1 MQLSTPYNKLYFFIL
16 IFRIGGD
23 ISMKIINNSNLNL
36 LNKSMDGLW
45 LRQQIT
51 MENIANYS
59 TPGYKSKFVEFEN
72 LLKASLN
79 NLGEKTSSEINE
91 KINASDILIQENED
105 QSLRLDGN
113 NVDLEKE
120 NLQLAKTQLQYMYT
134 VTEINSY
141 FSKLKSVISEGK
153 K

>member
-1 MQLSTPYNKLYFFIL
+1 M
-16 IFRIGGD
+16 D
-23 ISMKIINNSNLNL
+23 INNNLNLNL
-36 LNKSMDGLW
+36 LNKSLDGLW

-59 TPGYKSKFVEFEN
+59 TPGYKSKFVDFES
-72 LLKASLN
+72 LLKTNLERVSEN
-79 NLGEKTSSEINE
+79 NSETNNQIKSSNIIIE
-91 KINASDILIQENED
+91 ENND

-134 VTEINSY
+134 VTEMNSY

>member
-1 MQLSTPYNKLYFFIL
+1 MAINFI
-16 IFRIGGD
+16 D
-23 ISMKIINNSNLNL
+23 NINFKL
-36 LNKSMDGLW
+36 LNKSLDGLW
-45 LRQQIT
+45 FRQKVT

-59 TPGYKSKFVEFEN
+59 TPGYKSKYVDFES
-72 LLKASLN
+72 LLKS
-79 NLGEKTSSEINE
+79 NLEEAGEKTTSAIKEQIESS
-91 KINASDILIQENED
+91 DMLIQENEN

>member
-1 MQLSTPYNKLYFFIL
+1 
-16 IFRIGGD
+16 
-23 ISMKIINNSNLNL
+23 MKIIESTNLNL
-36 LNKSMDGLW
+36 LNKSLNGLW
-45 LRQQIT
+45 LRQQVN

-72 LLKASLN
+72 LLKANLN
-79 NLGEKTSSEINE
+79 NSANTKSEINQQ
-91 KINASDILIQENED
+91 IDSSNILVKENEN

-113 NVDLEKE
+113 NVDFEKE
-120 NLQLAKTQLQYMYT
+120 NLQLAKTQFQYMYT
-134 VTEINSY
+134 VTEVNSY

>member
-1 MQLSTPYNKLYFFIL
+1 
-16 IFRIGGD
+16 
-23 ISMKIINNSNLNL
+23 MKISESTNLNI
-36 LNKSMDGLW
+36 LNKSLDGLW
-45 LRQQIT
+45 LRQQVT

-59 TPGYKSKFVEFEN
+59 TPGYKSKFVDFEN
-72 LLKASLN
+72 ILKANLN
-79 NLGEKTSSEINE
+79 HTDKNTRAETNEQINSSNI
-91 KINASDILIQENED
+91 IIQENGN
-105 QSLRLDGN
+105 QSLRLDEN

-134 VTEINSY
+134 ITEINSY

>member
-1 MQLSTPYNKLYFFIL
+1 MNL
-16 IFRIGGD
+16 D
-23 ISMKIINNSNLNL
+23 NNVSLNL
-36 LNKSMDGLW
+36 LNKSLDGLW

-51 MENIANYS
+51 MENISNFS
-59 TPGYKSKFVEFEN
+59 TPGYKSKFVDFET
-72 LLKASLN
+72 LLKS
-79 NLGEKTSSEINE
+79 NLDNNE
-91 KINASDILIQENED
+91 KISEANNQIKSSNIIIEENDD

-134 VTEINSY
+134 VTEMNSY

>member
-1 MQLSTPYNKLYFFIL
+1 
-16 IFRIGGD
+16 
-23 ISMKIINNSNLNL
+23 MKIFNNTNLNI
-36 LNKSMDGLW
+36 LNRGLDGLW

-59 TPGYKSKFVEFEN
+59 TPGYKSKFVDFETM
-72 LLKASLN
+72 LKA
-79 NLGEKTSSEINE
+79 NLEGSSKQTTSEINE
-91 KINASDILIQENED
+91 QINSSNIIVKENKD

-113 NVDLEKE
+113 NVDREKE

-134 VTEINSY
+134 VTEVNSY

>member
-1 MQLSTPYNKLYFFIL
+1 
-16 IFRIGGD
+16 
-23 ISMKIINNSNLNL
+23 MKVVENINLNL
-36 LNKSMDGLW
+36 LTKDLNGLW
-45 LRQQIT
+45 LRQQVT

-59 TPGYKSKFVEFEN
+59 TPGYKSKFVDFESFLKTN
-72 LLKASLN
+72 LENFDGK
-79 NLGEKTSSEINE
+79 KKSEIN
-91 KINASDILIQENED
+91 NILKSSNVVIEENDD

-134 VTEINSY
+134 VSEINSY
-141 FSKLKSVISEGK
+141 FTKLKSVISEGK

>member
-1 MQLSTPYNKLYFFIL
+1 
-16 IFRIGGD
+16 
-23 ISMKIINNSNLNL
+23 MKITENTNLNL
-36 LNKSMDGLW
+36 LNKSLDGLW
-45 LRQQIT
+45 LRQQVA

-59 TPGYKSKFVEFEN
+59 TPGYKSKFVDFEN
-72 LLKASLN
+72 LLKANLN
-79 NLGEKTSSEINE
+79 NSDNNTKSEINQQ
-91 KINASDILIQENED
+91 INSSNFIIQENEN

>member
-1 MQLSTPYNKLYFFIL
+1 MEVNKNIT
-16 IFRIGGD
+16 I
-23 ISMKIINNSNLNL
+23 NL
-36 LNKSMDGLW
+36 LNKSLDGLW
-45 LRQQIT
+45 LRQQTT

-59 TPGYKSKFVEFEN
+59 TPGYKSKTVDFESILSAN
-72 LLKASLN
+72 LKN
-79 NLGEKTSSEINE
+79 TYGKTTAEINNE
-91 KINASDILIQENED
+91 ILSGNTVIVENHS
-105 QSLRLDGN
+105 QSMRLDGN

-134 VTEINSY
+134 ITEINSY

>member
-1 MQLSTPYNKLYFFIL
+1 MIENTKLNI
-16 IFRIGGD
+16 
-23 ISMKIINNSNLNL
+23 
-36 LNKSMDGLW
+36 LNKSLDGLW
-45 LRQQIT
+45 LRQQVT

-59 TPGYKSKFVEFEN
+59 TPGYKSKFVDFEN
-72 LLKASLN
+72 LLKAN
-79 NLGEKTSSEINE
+79 IENLGEKNTSEINE
-91 KINASDILIQENED
+91 QINSSNIVIQEND
-105 QSLRLDGN
+105 NQSLRLDGN

>member
-1 MQLSTPYNKLYFFIL
+1 
-16 IFRIGGD
+16 
-23 ISMKIINNSNLNL
+23 MKIMESTNLNVL
-36 LNKSMDGLW
+36 KKGLDGLW
-45 LRQQIT
+45 LRQQVT
-51 MENIANYS
+51 MDNIANYS
-59 TPGYKSKFVEFEN
+59 TPEYKSKFVDFESY
-72 LLKASLN
+72 L
-79 NLGEKTSSEINE
+79 KTSLENTVNKTTSEINDH
-91 KINASDILIQENED
+91 INESNIIIQENDD

-134 VTEINSY
+134 VSEINSY

>member
-1 MQLSTPYNKLYFFIL
+1 
-16 IFRIGGD
+16 
-23 ISMKIINNSNLNL
+23 MKIENTSKMSL
-36 LNKSMDGLW
+36 LNKSLDGLW

-59 TPGYKSKFVEFEN
+59 TPGYKSKIVDFESY
-72 LLKASLN
+72 LKA
-79 NLGEKTSSEINE
+79 NLEDIDGKTKSQIRNQIESSNIIIEEKN
-91 KINASDILIQENED
+91 D

-120 NLQLAKTQLQYMYT
+120 NLELVKAYIQYMYS
-134 VTEINSY
+134 VSEINSY

>member
-1 MQLSTPYNKLYFFIL
+1 ME
-16 IFRIGGD
+16 
-23 ISMKIINNSNLNL
+23 ISNNIILNL
-36 LNKSMDGLW
+36 MNKSLDGLW
-45 LRQQIT
+45 LRQQAT

-59 TPGYKSKFVEFEN
+59 TPGYKSKFVDFESFLKSN
-72 LLKASLN
+72 LDNFNQTTSEAN
-79 NLGEKTSSEINE
+79 NKIKSSSIIIE
-91 KINASDILIQENED
+91 ENDD
-105 QSLRLDGN
+105 QSMRLDGN

-134 VTEINSY
+134 VTEMNSY

>member
-1 MQLSTPYNKLYFFIL
+1 MN
-16 IFRIGGD
+16 
-23 ISMKIINNSNLNL
+23 INGNVNLHL
-36 LNKSMDGLW
+36 LNKSLDGLW
-45 LRQQIT
+45 LRQQTT

-59 TPGYKSKFVEFEN
+59 TPGYKSKVVDFESILSAN
-72 LLKASLN
+72 LKN
-79 NLGEKTSSEINE
+79 TYGKTT
-91 KINASDILIQENED
+91 SDIKYQILSSNIFIEEND
-105 QSLRLDGN
+105 SQSMRLDGN

-134 VTEINSY
+134 ITEINSY

>member
-1 MQLSTPYNKLYFFIL
+1 
-16 IFRIGGD
+16 
-23 ISMKIINNSNLNL
+23 MKIFNNTNLNI
-36 LNKSMDGLW
+36 LNRGLDGLW
-45 LRQQIT
+45 IRQQIT

-59 TPGYKSKFVEFEN
+59 TPGYKSKFVDFETM
-72 LLKASLN
+72 LKA
-79 NLGEKTSSEINE
+79 NLEGSSEQTTSETNKQINSSSIIV
-91 KINASDILIQENED
+91 KENKD

-113 NVDLEKE
+113 NVDREKE

-134 VTEINSY
+134 VTEVNSY

>member
-1 MQLSTPYNKLYFFIL
+1 M
-16 IFRIGGD
+16 
-23 ISMKIINNSNLNL
+23 IIEKNINFAM
-36 LNKSMDGLW
+36 LNKSIDGLW
-45 LRQQIT
+45 LRQQIS

-59 TPGYKSKFVEFEN
+59 TPGYKSKYVDFESQ
-72 LLKASLN
+72 LKNKLTNISD
-79 NLGEKTSSEINE
+79 KDKSSTIKE
-91 KINASDILIQENED
+91 KIQSSNIIIGENDE

-141 FSKLKSVISEGK
+141 FSKLSSVISEGK

>member
-1 MQLSTPYNKLYFFIL
+1 MPNV
-16 IFRIGGD
+16 
-23 ISMKIINNSNLNL
+23 NLQL
-36 LNKSMDGLW
+36 LNKSLDGLW
-45 LRQQIT
+45 LRQQTT

-59 TPGYKSKFVEFEN
+59 TPGYKSKIVDFEN
-72 LLKASLN
+72 ILKA
-79 NLGEKTSSEINE
+79 NLKEAYGKTSSEIKDEIQSGN
-91 KINASDILIQENED
+91 IVIQEND
-105 QSLRLDGN
+105 NQSMRLDGN

-134 VTEINSY
+134 VAEINSY